1 MPSDATLDVN
11 DTTLNRMIL
20 EMANGEYRIPEFQRE
35 YVWAKSDVTSLFDSV
50 YNSYP
55 IGSIFA
61 WKVPRDMNQFFRNL
75 HQFDQPPIED
85 TGKQISFVLDGQ
97 QRLISLYLGLNGLE
111 FDDYDY
117 SRVAFDMDNEEF
129 TLSSAAADRL
139 ISMSDVWDAEK
150 RVEVKSKDEIG
161 KERQLALEDC
171 YNQFNNYKLPI
182 IEVDTP
188 KFEEV
193 IDIFERIN
201 QEGQDLSRFD
211 IVHANLWTDE
221 FSLRRRIDEDIIEPL
236 KDKGFGTVERETV
249 SEAVSL
255 ALEKESKTE
264 VQKSLETDEVKKNW
278 SDIKDSFINAVRYI
292 RQRYNIKRVEFLP
305 YESLIGIFAYYMY
318 RTQEKTVKLAHQ
330 DQIDQ
335 YFWRIIVSDHWERGR
350 QTAIGGD
357 IALIDKVIDGVDVSI
372 DFAPAITPEKLKNS
386 NIKRSKSSIRN
397 AFLCILANEN
407 PRNFEDGTPI
417 DLSQDLFTSFQLEN
431 HHIFPNAYLRQLG
444 FDKQDRKSVVDIT
457 FLPRNVNNE
466 ISDSAPSEYF
476 SDYKDRDDFD
486 EIMASHLIPY
496 GPDSA
501 IWTNDFEKFLEQRC
515 AVVMDRVREL
525 IGGSLEL
532 DSEDLT
538 DKQKIDRAKDTVRDL
553 IHEKLAENND
563 GSYWEVLPS
572 GIVDNVSQR
581 TNQST
586 DDGREKL
593 NHVTMEEAADIIQ
606 IHWSVFSDIFPNED
620 DVEYHFK
627 NIQKYDKAYQKDNLD
642 RYIELDG
649 RLAIDWVNSC
659 VPYSG

>member
-1 MPSDATLDVN
+1 
-11 DTTLNRMIL
+11 
-20 EMANGEYRIPEFQRE
+20 
-35 YVWAKSDVTSLFDSV
+35 
-50 YNSYP
+50 
-55 IGSIFA
+55 
-61 WKVPRDMNQFFRNL
+61 
-75 HQFDQPPIED
+75 
-85 TGKQISFVLDGQ
+85 
-97 QRLISLYLGLNGLE
+97 
-111 FDDYDY
+111 
-117 SRVAFDMDNEEF
+117 
-129 TLSSAAADRL
+129 
-139 ISMSDVWDAEK
+139 
-150 RVEVKSKDEIG
+150 
-161 KERQLALEDC
+161 
-171 YNQFNNYKLPI
+171 
-182 IEVDTP
+182 
-188 KFEEV
+188 
-193 IDIFERIN
+193 
-201 QEGQDLSRFD
+201 LSRFD

-221 FSLRRRIDEDIIEPL
+221 FSLRRRIDEDIIKPL

-264 VQKSLETDEVKKNW
+264 VQKSLETDEVKQNW

-305 YESLIGIFAYYMY
+305 YESLVGIFAYYMY
-318 RTQEKTVKLAHQ
+318 RTQEKTVKSAHQ

-357 IALIDKVIDGVDVSI
+357 IKLIDNIIDGVDVSI

-501 IWTNDFEKFLEQRC
+501 IWTNDFEKFLDQRC
-515 AVVMDRVREL
+515 AVVMDRIREL
-525 IGGSLEL
+525 IGGSLEI

-553 IHEKLAENND
+553 IHEKLTENND

-581 TNQST
+581 TNQSI

-606 IHWSVFSDIFPNED
+606 IHWSVFSGIFPNED

-627 NIQKYDKAYQKDNLD
+627 NIQKYDRAYQKDNLD

-649 RLAIDWVNSC
+649 RLGIDWVNSC